1 MPLLA
6 AYGIERVVTSPS
18 TRCFTTVQPY
28 AAAAGI
34 RLRTKDGLSEE
45 TFEQD
50 PDRSTRH
57 LKSLLKRGEPAALC
71 THRPLLPSVLK
82 VLRKTT
88 EPDSEVHEILA
99 VAAEDGM
106 AKGEALVCQIA
117 GRGGSAR
124 VMSVERHTPS

>member
-1 MPLLA
+1 M
-6 AYGIERVVTSPS
+6 
-18 TRCFTTVQPY
+18 C
-28 AAAAGI
+28 I
-34 RLRTKDGLSEE
+34 RDS
-45 TFEQD
+45 
-50 PDRSTRH
+50 
-57 LKSLLKRGEPAALC
+57 GEPAALC

-117 GRGGSAR
+117 GRGRAAQ
-124 VMSVERHTPS
+124 VVSVERHTPS